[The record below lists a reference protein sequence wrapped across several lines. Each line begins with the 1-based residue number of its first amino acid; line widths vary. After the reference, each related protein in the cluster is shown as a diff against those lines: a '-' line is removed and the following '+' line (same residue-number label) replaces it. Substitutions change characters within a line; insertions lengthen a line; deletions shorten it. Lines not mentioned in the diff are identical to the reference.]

1 MFNGVAFF
9 FVVLI
14 FGFLMSLIIYFIFGV
29 FLEDLIFQYI
39 SGISAKDFSIMLGY
53 SLSAGIAYSNN
64 MKEIKKLFN
73 IKDN

>member
-9 FVVLI
+9 FIVLI
-14 FGFLMSLIIYFIFGV
+14 FGFPMSLLINFIFGT

-53 SLSAGIAYSNN
+53 SLAAGVAYSNN
-64 MKEIKKLFN
+64 MKEIKRLFN
-73 IKDN
+73 IKDD